1 MLIGGADVSG
11 SKTDGQQN
19 HAALVVGKEDAIN
32 RIYNNIGISPIHMS
46 EMSQHQRCQVY
57 DRLDFSSDEAVVWCF
72 HVSRHRAVNSMKE
85 RIASGKKRKPK
96 TNIHKSFD
104 SYWFQLFRD
113 TLTDFAANFRAELSD
128 IAIEADADM
137 LPTVKNWN
145 INGRYKGKAYEL
157 ADAVAWFNQ
166 KGDKIQNCKVM
177 DLRDAI
183 TWSMER
189 HLLK

>member
-11 SKTDGQQN
+11 SEADGQQN
-19 HAALVVGKEDAIN
+19 HAALVVGKKDVIN
-32 RIYNNIGISPIHMS
+32 RIYNSIGISPIHMS
-46 EMSQHQRCQVY
+46 EMSERRRRRVY
-57 DRLDFSSDEAVVWCF
+57 DRLDFSSSGVVVWCF
-72 HVSRHRAVNSMKE
+72 HVNRHHAVNGMKE
-85 RIASGKKRKPK
+85 RVASGKKRKPK
-96 TNIHKSFD
+96 INIHRSFD
-104 SYWFQLFRD
+104 SYWFQLFAD
-113 TLTDFAANFRAELSD
+113 KLADFAANFRADLSD

-145 INGRYKGKAYEL
+145 INDRYKGKAYEL

-166 KGDKIQNCKVM
+166 KGIKVQNCMVM

-183 TWSMER
+183 MSSMEH